1 MAVNVTVAV
10 SAAVMLLLAGT
21 ASPAP
26 APYVVAPDHPRIFV
40 TRAGLRELAAR
51 CAGPLAEDYRLVKE
65 GADLAVTRGTIP
77 ALANR
82 WATPV
87 DMLNCGLAYLVERE
101 AGRPCRQY
109 ADLIRKAWGD
119 GKIIANPD
127 GSVFGY
133 HALAYDWIYDA
144 LSAEE
149 RQRYGEALGTWL
161 R

>member
-1 MAVNVTVAV
+1 
-10 SAAVMLLLAGT
+10 
-21 ASPAP
+21 
-26 APYVVAPDHPRIFV
+26 
-40 TRAGLRELAAR
+40 
-51 CAGPLAEDYRLVKE
+51 
-65 GADLAVTRGTIP
+65 
-77 ALANR
+77 
-82 WATPV
+82 
-87 DMLNCGLAYLVERE
+87 
-101 AGRPCRQY
+101 Y

-161 R
+161 RYYTDQPEILLKNGHWEYNQTWGPIHLNIMNARDAITPKLFVALAISGAGTRFDADAQS